1 MTLITTNNSTLCRN
15 LKIGTFY
22 GALQIILYLQGFV
35 CISQDSQGYAVVT
48 NNPQISGVYN
58 NNIYFLLTLHIHR
71 GSGAILL
78 L

>member
-1 MTLITTNNSTLCRN
+1 MTLITTDNSTLCRN

-22 GALQIILYLQGFV
+22 SALQIVLYLQGFAY
-35 CISQDSQGYAVVT
+35 ISQDSQGYAVVT
-48 NNPQISGVYN
+48 NNPRISVVY
-58 NNIYFLLTLHIHR
+58 NIYFLLTLHIHC